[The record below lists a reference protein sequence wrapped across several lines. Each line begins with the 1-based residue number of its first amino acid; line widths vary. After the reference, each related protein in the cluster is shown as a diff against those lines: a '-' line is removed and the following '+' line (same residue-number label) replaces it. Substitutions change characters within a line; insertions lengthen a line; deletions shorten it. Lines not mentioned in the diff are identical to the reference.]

1 MACHN
6 YTMLNLFGFVVTF
19 FGIDLSCD
27 IKNLICLACH
37 ENIAFLANIH
47 PSLAHYSPLVFIFSH
62 FLIIFY
68 TKLNQPGWHILKGF
82 LYLPLP
88 ILHNHLSLEKIKIIY
103 GLVTLVIPWTLA
115 VLYYYY
121 LLQCMSAM
129 VFSYMHINLIFQS
142 WTLLVGTTYC
152 GLQEWF

>member
-62 FLIIFY
+62 FLMIFY
-68 TKLNQPGWHILKGF
+68 TKLNQLGWHILKGF
-82 LYLPLP
+82 FYLPLP
-88 ILHNHLSLEKIKIIY
+88 ILHNHLWLGHSRYTLNIVCTFLLLFVAMYVCY
-103 GLVTLVIPWTLA
+103 GIFIHAHKFDFSKLNTSCW
-115 VLYYYY
+115 YH
-121 LLQCMSAM
+121 LLWSPR
-129 VFSYMHINLIFQS
+129 V
-142 WTLLVGTTYC
+142 
-152 GLQEWF
+152 